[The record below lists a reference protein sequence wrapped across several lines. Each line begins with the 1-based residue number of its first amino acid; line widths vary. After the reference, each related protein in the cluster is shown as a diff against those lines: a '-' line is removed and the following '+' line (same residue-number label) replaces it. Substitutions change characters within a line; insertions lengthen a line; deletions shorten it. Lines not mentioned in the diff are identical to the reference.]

1 MKIIDSKFR
10 KNSYKYVFQ
19 CILATLT
26 VLAVLIFLDVITRP
40 AIITA
45 LGASAFIVFTMP
57 NMYSSDP
64 RRLIGGYSVGII
76 IGIIFFFLSNIYLFS
91 DIFENSKI
99 HLVIFGAIAVG
110 LSIFIMTITNTEHAP
125 ASGIALGLVINSW
138 DYITIIFIII
148 AIIWMAS
155 VRKLLRPYLMDL
167 TSPKVLLTSK
177 KG

>member
-1 MKIIDSKFR
+1 MRIIDVKFR
-10 KNSYKYVFQ
+10 KNIIKYIFQ

-76 IGIIFFFLSNIYLFS
+76 IGILFFFISNLETFS
-91 DIFENSKI
+91 VISENSKMI
-99 HLVIFGAIAVG
+99 LVIFGAIAVG
-110 LSIFIMTITNTEHAP
+110 VSIFIMAITNTEHAP
-125 ASGIALGLVINSW
+125 AAGIALGLVINTW

-148 AIIWMAS
+148 AIIWMTT
-155 VRKLLRPYLMDL
+155 VKKLLRPYLMDL
-167 TSPKVLLTSK
+167 TSPNVLLTSK
-177 KG
+177 KE

>member
-1 MKIIDSKFR
+1 MRIIDVKFR
-10 KNSYKYVFQ
+10 KNIIKYIFQ

-76 IGIIFFFLSNIYLFS
+76 IGILFFFISNLETFS
-91 DIFENSKI
+91 VISENSKMI
-99 HLVIFGAIAVG
+99 LVIFGAIAVG
-110 LSIFIMTITNTEHAP
+110 VSIFIMAITNTEHAP
-125 ASGIALGLVINSW
+125 AAGIALGLVINTW
-138 DYITIIFIII
+138 VYITIIFIII
-148 AIIWMAS
+148 AIIWMAT

-167 TSPKVLLTSK
+167 TSPKVLLSSK
-177 KG
+177 K

>member
-10 KNSYKYVFQ
+10 KNIFKYIFQ

-26 VLAVLIFLDVITRP
+26 VFAVLIFLDVITRP

-45 LGASAFIVFTMP
+45 LGASAFIIFTMP

-64 RRLIGGYSVGII
+64 RRLIGGYAVGLF
-76 IGIIFFFLSNIYLFS
+76 IGIIFFFISNFEVFLGFL
-91 DIFENSKI
+91 ENSKMI
-99 HLVIFGAIAVG
+99 LVIFGAMAVG
-110 LSIFIMTITNTEHAP
+110 VSIFLMVVTNTEHAP
-125 ASGIALGLVINSW
+125 AAGIALGLVINPW

-155 VRKLLRPYLMDL
+155 VRRLLKPYLMDL
-167 TSPKVLLTSK
+167 TSSKVLISSK
-177 KG
+177 KE